1 MILMKKN
8 MINLINMINL
18 TKTKI
23 VSEILFLIFMDLIAY
38 GMFYLYIIKSI
49 IFMHS
54 KLTIDRNKSLIMH
67 HNIYYQA
74 VIVITIIIIKTLF

>member
-1 MILMKKN
+1 MKKN
-8 MINLINMINL
+8 IINLINMINL

-23 VSEILFLIFMDLIAY
+23 VSEIFFLIFMDLIAY

-67 HNIYYQA
+67 HNIYCQA
-74 VIVITIIIIKTLF
+74 VIVITIIIVKTLF

>member
-1 MILMKKN
+1 
-8 MINLINMINL
+8 MINL

-23 VSEILFLIFMDLIAY
+23 VSEIFFLIFMDLIAY

-54 KLTIDRNKSLIMH
+54 KLTIDRNKRLIMH
-67 HNIYYQA
+67 HNIYCQA
-74 VIVITIIIIKTLF
+74 VIVITIIIVKTLF

>member
-1 MILMKKN
+1 
-8 MINLINMINL
+8 MINL

-23 VSEILFLIFMDLIAY
+23 VSEIFFLIVMDLIAY

-67 HNIYYQA
+67 HSIYCQA
-74 VIVITIIIIKTLF
+74 VIVITIIIVKTLF